1 MIPSVQDQLRL
12 EKENKKEKE
21 VIAAIAYFR
30 YGS

>member
-21 VIAAIAYFR
+21 AIAVIPYFH

>member
-21 VIAAIAYFR
+21 VIAVIAYFH